1 MFNPS
6 LSKPHK
12 SQTLILTI
20 GIVLAALL
28 PLGLNVIIRQF
39 NLSYHDR
46 IIYSLFV
53 DWVVVGFLFLYAI
66 RIEKQPF
73 LIWQGNDSGAG
84 FTLLSVLVLYV
95 AYILEGVISSI
106 PSAFGHRESNELMRI
121 IMQSLK
127 GHPLLIFFVSI
138 TAGVT
143 EELIFRAYV
152 LTRLSTFFKNPYF
165 PVIISSVIFSALH
178 YRYHSLTEFIFTFLF
193 GVVCSV
199 YYIRYRNIHALILVH
214 FLIDF
219 IVFTVAQ
226 YYYF

>member
-12 SQTLILTI
+12 SQTIILTI

-46 IIYSLFV
+46 VIYSLFV

>member
-6 LSKPHK
+6 LIKPRK
-12 SQTLILTI
+12 SQTIILTI

-28 PLGLNVIIRQF
+28 PLGINVIIRQF

-46 IIYSLFV
+46 IVYSLFV

-66 RIEKQPF
+66 RIEKLPF

-84 FTLLSVLVLYV
+84 FTILSVLVLYV

-152 LTRLSTFFKNPYF
+152 LTRLSTFFKNSYF
-165 PVIISSVIFSALH
+165 PVIISSIIFSALH
-178 YRYHSLTEFIFTFLF
+178 YRYHSLREFIFTFLF

-219 IVFTVAQ
+219 IAFTVAQ